1 MDKFEISLIQ
11 ASELVEMGNGELDKG
26 LEEINKKGWKIIDD
40 FVDPHTGEKYY
51 KVEIK
56 KWKIIKFINLE
67 IFIRF

>member
-11 ASELVEMGNGELDKG
+11 ASELVEIGNGELDKG
-26 LEEINKKGWKIIDD
+26 LEEISKKGWKIIDD

-56 KWKIIKFINLE
+56 K
-67 IFIRF
+67 